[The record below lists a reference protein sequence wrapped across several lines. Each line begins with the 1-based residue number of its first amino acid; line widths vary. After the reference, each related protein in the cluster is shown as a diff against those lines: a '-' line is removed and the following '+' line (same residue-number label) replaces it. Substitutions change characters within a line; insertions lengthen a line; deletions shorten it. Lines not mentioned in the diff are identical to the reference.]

1 LKGILVS
8 ATTKNIAI
16 ETFKTTNI
24 LSNLLFYLNCFRN
37 WPKIIDNVLDLIS
50 GLEDLEELGFGLD
63 LNLKYKK
70 LDEEQI
76 NRLDLTLG

>member
-1 LKGILVS
+1 MFYI
-8 ATTKNIAI
+8 TK
-16 ETFKTTNI
+16 
-24 LSNLLFYLNCFRN
+24 NCFRN

-50 GLEDLEELGFGLD
+50 GMEDLEELGFGLD

-76 NRLDLTLG
+76 NRLD